1 MKQKKLLGALAL
13 FAMPALIFSQQN
25 VFAQTKTMDFS
36 SFLGGTRQTY
46 ELKLVPDIALGAA
59 GIALSVTALAI
70 HPERKADFTV
80 RDLNEVNVF
89 DRWSAAR
96 YNYNLDITSTVF
108 EFTAIF
114 MPALLLA
121 APKEDWVTIG
131 VMYAESVLLA
141 YGAKEMAKA
150 LVFRAR
156 PYMYF
161 EGAPRADVEIG
172 DFAASFFSGH
182 TTMAFNGAVF
192 VSTVFCAYFPD
203 SVWRIPVVAGSLSL
217 AAATGARRIAS
228 GSHFFSDVLTGALIG
243 CVTGFL
249 VPFFHSVTGFPFNQP
264 AGKKDSFS
272 FAVIPGRIS
281 AAYWF

>member
-1 MKQKKLLGALAL
+1 MKQKKLLSVLAL
-13 FAMPALIFSQQN
+13 CALPALMFSQQN
-25 VFAQTKTMDFS
+25 DFAKAETMDFS
-36 SFLGGTRQTY
+36 SFLWGTRETY
-46 ELKLVPDIALGAA
+46 ELKLIPDIALGAA
-59 GIALSVTALAI
+59 GIALNVAALVM

-80 RDLNEVNVF
+80 RNLDDVNAF

-96 YNYNLDITSTVF
+96 YNYNLDIVSTVF

-114 MPALLLA
+114 MPALLLT
-121 APKEDWVTIG
+121 APKDDWLTIG

-141 YGAKEMAKA
+141 NGAKELTKA

-161 EGAPRADVEIG
+161 DGMPSADVESG

-192 VSTVFCAYFPD
+192 LSTVFCAYFPD

-217 AAATGARRIAS
+217 AVATGALRIAA

-243 CVTGFL
+243 SVTGFL
-249 VPFFHSVTGFPFNQP
+249 VPFFHSVTGFPFNQG
-264 AGKKDSFS
+264 AGKKDSLS
-272 FAVIPGRIS
+272 FAVSPAGIS